1 MENSMIKFTLVLALF
16 AGLLAP
22 CLALAQSAERV
33 DLSDAQMKELVL
45 RSYQYVAMFNV
56 NNKFAL
62 DPDNPMNSGGYNR
75 VKANTDLA
83 DHTVQAIARPNNDT
97 LYVVAMVDVTE
108 EPIVME
114 MPAFDSK
121 YVSLMVTAYDH
132 YVNIPMSTG
141 NGAFDKPSTILFYS
155 QRTPGYGGEP
165 VKGVDKIF
173 EVTGDFV
180 SAVLRVMPHA
190 AEPDR
195 LKANQTAM
203 RSVDLESLS
212 EFLGKADEDAHFLPW
227 GSPPGVGRN
236 LDLKEDITRFPDF
249 GSDFEIF
256 EDRFLEVMQFVVNH
270 TTFDPSD
277 DLDAALLKIL
287 KPLGV
292 EPGKEFDPDTVAEIN
307 GAALRE
313 AAERFAAQSLQKMG
327 DPEFL
332 AANLTKTFQ
341 PKGKIGVELLAIQS
355 VLGPI
360 GQPAQEA
367 LYPPVN
373 TEDTKP
379 MNAMSDYEIVMAPDA
394 MPPAKAFWSVT
405 LYDTENGFF
414 IPNDHKKYSVGENAG
429 FKLDENG
436 GIRIVI
442 AAEKPE
448 GVPEE
453 NWLPIERKDVDL
465 NVIMRIYNPDLE
477 KFKNWTPPKAK
488 TIEPVK

>member
-1 MENSMIKFTLVLALF
+1 MKKFALVLVLVL
-16 AGLLAP
+16 GLLTTGLAP
-22 CLALAQSAERV
+22 AQSAQRAV
-33 DLSDAQMKELVL
+33 LSKAQMEELVL

-62 DPDNPMNSGGYNR
+62 DTDNPMCTQGYNR
-75 VKANTDLA
+75 VFANTELA
-83 DHTVQAIARPNNDT
+83 DHTLQAIARPNNDT
-97 LYVVAMVDVTE
+97 LYVIGMVDVTQ
-108 EPIVME
+108 EPIVMV

-121 YVSLMVTAYDH
+121 YVSLMITAYDH

-141 NGAFDKPSTILFYS
+141 SGDFGKPSTILFYS
-155 QRTPGYGGEP
+155 QRTPGYDGAS
-165 VKGVDKIF
+165 VKGVDKVF
-173 EVTGDFV
+173 EVSGDFV
-180 SAVLRVMPHA
+180 SAALRVMPHA

-195 LKANQTAM
+195 MKGNLAAMKRVELKP
-203 RSVDLESLS
+203 LS
-212 EFLGKADEDAHFLPW
+212 EFLGKKKDRVKILDFEDDKA
-227 GSPPGVGRN
+227 
-236 LDLKEDITRFPDF
+236 RFPDF

-256 EDRFLEVMQFVVNH
+256 EKRFLEVMQFVVNH

-277 DLDAALLKIL
+277 KVDAALLQIL

-292 EPGKEFDPDTVAEIN
+292 EPGKKFDPEAVAEID
-307 GAALRE
+307 GAVLRE
-313 AAERFAAQSLQKMG
+313 TAERFAAESLAKMG
-327 DPEFL
+327 DPKFL

-341 PKGKIGVELLAIQS
+341 PKGKIDVELLAIQS

-373 TEDTKP
+373 AIDGQP

-394 MPPAKAFWSVT
+394 MPPARAFWSVT

-414 IPNDHKKYSVGENAG
+414 IPNERKKYSVGENAG

-436 GIRIVI
+436 GIRIVV
-442 AAEKPE
+442 ASEKPDD
-448 GVPEE
+448 VPEE

-465 NVIMRIYNPDLE
+465 NVIMRLYNPDLE
-477 KFKNWTPPKAK
+477 KFKSWTPPKAK
-488 TIEPVK
+488 KIELAK

>member
-1 MENSMIKFTLVLALF
+1 MRKFTIILVLV
-16 AGLLAP
+16 AGLLVP
-22 CLALAQSAERV
+22 ALATTQSGQHV
-33 DLSDAQMKELVL
+33 DLSEAQMQEVVL

-62 DPDNPMNSGGYNR
+62 DPANPMNSGGYNR

-83 DHTVQAIARPNNDT
+83 DHTVRAIARPNNDT

-121 YVSLMVTAYDH
+121 YVSLMVTGYDH

-141 NGAFDKPSTILFYS
+141 DGDFDKPSTILFYS
-155 QRTPGYGGEP
+155 QRTPGYDGGPIE
-165 VKGVDKIF
+165 GVDKVF

-190 AEPDR
+190 AEPER
-195 LKANQTAM
+195 LKANQAAM
-203 RSVDLESLS
+203 RSVDLEPLS
-212 EFLGKADEDAHFLPW
+212 EFRGKTDGAHFLPW

-236 LDLKEDITRFPDF
+236 LDLKEDLARFPDF

-256 EDRFLEVMQFVVNH
+256 EDRFLEVMQFVINH
-270 TTFDPSD
+270 TTFDSD
-277 DLDAALLKIL
+277 NELDSALLTIL

-292 EPGKEFDPDTVAEIN
+292 EPGKEFDPDTVAVID

-313 AAERFAAQSLQKMG
+313 TAERFAAESLAKMG

-373 TEDTKP
+373 TEDGKP
-379 MNAMSDYEIVMAPDA
+379 MNAMSDYEIVMAADA

-414 IPNDHKKYSVGENAG
+414 IPNDRKKYSVGENAG
-429 FKLDENG
+429 FQLNEDG

-442 AAEKPE
+442 AAEQPA

-465 NVIMRIYNPDLE
+465 NVIMRLYNPDLE
-477 KFKNWTPPKAK
+477 KFKSWTPPKAK
-488 TIEPVK
+488 RLNL